1 MRNLCMKEQIKQFNQ
16 YVKQFDLKDK
26 ALMDKFHHT
35 FRVMEYSTAIAQ
47 SLYLNEEDVKIARL
61 VGLLHDIGRFEQ
73 WKIETSYDNNT
84 IDHAEL
90 GVTILKKDNLISKFV
105 SDIEVQELV
114 LKAVCNHNKL
124 ELEPMSERERLFTK
138 IIRDADKLDIM
149 IEQNNQIHSGKPIL
163 NDQLIQSIRHHEL
176 CKDIDMHVQNG
187 YFTDE
192 DSILRSLAFVF
203 DIYFD
208 YTLKYLK
215 EKQVIQN
222 KINLLEI
229 YFPDNPKVQEVKH
242 IIIEYIEERLK
253 SC

>member
-1 MRNLCMKEQIKQFNQ
+1 MN
-16 YVKQFDLKDK
+16 DP
-26 ALMDKFHHT
+26 
-35 FRVMEYSTAIAQ
+35 
-47 SLYLNEEDVKIARL
+47 L
-61 VGLLHDIGRFEQ
+61 VR
-73 WKIETSYDNNT
+73 
-84 IDHAEL
+84 
-90 GVTILKKDNLISKFV
+90 
-105 SDIEVQELV
+105 
-114 LKAVCNHNKL
+114 
-124 ELEPMSERERLFTK
+124 
-138 IIRDADKLDIM
+138 
-149 IEQNNQIHSGKPIL
+149 
-163 NDQLIQSIRHHEL
+163 SIRNHEL
-176 CKDIDMHVQNG
+176 CKDIDMYFQNG

-203 DIYFD
+203 DIHFD